1 MSGKIGGAGL
11 KSGVV
16 GQTGNGWIKLWGME
30 TSGNT
35 WGSTYVNVSSDIS
48 TAGTLFTPRF
58 DLFRITISHFSMNGS
73 GGTNIQQYIN
83 GSVVSSG
90 VRRCVQYS
98 DSNSNEASD
107 NSDSTSGI
115 TLSTSIG
122 VDATKGA
129 DGVIYVH
136 RPWDDRE
143 KKIYGRMTSYQSSE
157 NRLNTTFTSGGS
169 NNTGKLTGL
178 KLFSASNNINYA
190 YITLHGLSK
199 V

>member
-1 MSGKIGGAGL
+1 MSGIIGGNGS
-11 KSGVV
+11 KSGIV

-35 WGSTYVNVSSDIS
+35 WGATYVDVSSTVT
-48 TAGTLFTPRF
+48 TAGTHFTPRF
-58 DLFRITISHFSMNGS
+58 DLFRITISHFSTASAGGS
-73 GGTNIQQYIN
+73 NIQQYIN
-83 GSVVSSG
+83 GSLVTSG

-98 DSNSNEASD
+98 TSNSSELSD

-115 TLSTSIG
+115 TLSTNIG

-143 KKIYGRMTSYQSSE
+143 KKIYGRMTSYQNVE
-157 NRLNTTFTSGGS
+157 NRLNTTFTSGGN
-169 NNTGKLTGL
+169 NNTGVLTGL
-178 KLFSASNNINYA
+178 KLYASSNINYA